1 MINTKSNIILGK
13 TVAAKVNEI
22 KMNTMKSQA
31 MDAVAASQRYYTE
44 LSLYNIMNIT
54 IIIIE

>member
-1 MINTKSNIILGK
+1 MIHTKSNIILGK
-13 TVAAKVNEI
+13 TVVAKVNEI

-44 LSLYNIMNIT
+44 NHYVIL
-54 IIIIE
+54 